1 MTVLLFEGLSLFHA
15 LVRFHRPV
23 MSFFM
28 FSDAVF
34 SCQLFL
40 VACVLALL
48 YCAFALLCAS
58 TLHLLAS
65 FPSSLLLGL
74 RPCAGCQALE
84 SSRVDSHGALLLG

>member
-1 MTVLLFEGLSLFHA
+1 MTVLLFEGLSLFSA
-15 LVRFHRPV
+15 LVRFHRF
-23 MSFFM
+23 MSFSM

-34 SCQLFL
+34 SCQLSL

-48 YCAFALLCAS
+48 YCVPLH
-58 TLHLLAS
+58 LHLLAS

-84 SSRVDSHGALLLG
+84 SSMADSHGTFLLG